1 MTPINIV
8 RLETRHYDD
17 SCDEV
22 ENIMVHFSLFLCYC
36 CQCPIFSTVQ
46 ESESQVV
53 KFYRNFMNAEL
64 SRTSQLAEITEA
76 AVEGDLLTC
85 GLVCSSRGTC
95 GGVYLDQK
103 DKLCKEVK
111 KVFLSTEKMFDVQS
125 VSPVDVSPGGVCPG
139 RE

>member
-36 CQCPIFSTVQ
+36 CQCQIFSTVQ
-46 ESESQVV
+46 ESESQVII
-53 KFYRNFMNAEL
+53 KFYRNLVKADL

-76 AVEGDLLTC
+76 AVGGDLLTC

-95 GGVYLDQK
+95 GGVYLDHK
-103 DKLCKEVK
+103 DKLCREVK
-111 KVFLSTEKMFDVQS
+111 KVFLSTEDV
-125 VSPVDVSPGGVCPG
+125 
-139 RE
+139 